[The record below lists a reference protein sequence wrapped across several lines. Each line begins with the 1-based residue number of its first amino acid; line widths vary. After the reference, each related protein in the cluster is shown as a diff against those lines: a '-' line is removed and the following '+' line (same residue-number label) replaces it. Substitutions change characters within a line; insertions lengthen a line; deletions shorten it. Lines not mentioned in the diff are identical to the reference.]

1 MKLFKESLLLGDL
14 KLITKSRGIEG
25 YKNWSEKTLL
35 SSLSKPKIDNEGLEN
50 IREELNKLR
59 QIFKTK
65 NEGDHKNLYEIDSN
79 KNLSIQK
86 IKETENSISRLT
98 KYHDYND
105 AEYIREVR
113 NLFNQSIDKII
124 TNQ

>member
-1 MKLFKESLLLGDL
+1 MKL
-14 KLITKSRGIEG
+14 
-25 YKNWSEKTLL
+25 
-35 SSLSKPKIDNEGLEN
+35 
-50 IREELNKLR
+50 
-59 QIFKTK
+59 
-65 NEGDHKNLYEIDSN
+65 DSN

-86 IKETENSISRLT
+86 IKETENSLSRYT